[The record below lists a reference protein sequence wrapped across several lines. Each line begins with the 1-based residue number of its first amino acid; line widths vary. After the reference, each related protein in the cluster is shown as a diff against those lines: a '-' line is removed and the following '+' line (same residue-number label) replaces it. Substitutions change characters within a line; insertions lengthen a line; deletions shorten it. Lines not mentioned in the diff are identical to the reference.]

1 MAGGGCRILRGV
13 ATAQIPDVRLR
24 PRTRGWIHYYSAIAA
39 VVVGVAMVVVAAA
52 TRDGRAVFACSVYA
66 VTLVGL
72 FAVSATYHRHAWISA
87 NARTWMKR
95 ADHSMIFVFIAGTYT
110 PYALLGLPS
119 ATARW
124 LLTVVWTGALAG
136 VALKM
141 GWPHSPRWLG
151 VPLYIALGW
160 AAVFIIP
167 ALVTSV
173 GAAPV
178 VLMCAGG
185 LFYTGGAVMYALRK
199 PDPWPGTF
207 GYHEFFHACVSLAA
221 LCHCI
226 GVWLVLVR

>member
-1 MAGGGCRILRGV
+1 V
-13 ATAQIPDVRLR
+13 ATEQALDVRLR
-24 PRTRGWIHYYSAIAA
+24 PRTRGWIHYYSAIVAFVA
-39 VVVGVAMVVVAAA
+39 GVALVAVAAD

-72 FAVSATYHRHAWISA
+72 FAISATYHRHAWVSA
-87 NARTWMKR
+87 TARTWMKR

-110 PYALLGLPS
+110 PYSLLGLPPGS
-119 ATARW
+119 AR
-124 LLTVVWTGALAG
+124 LLLLVVWIGAAVG

-141 GWPHSPRWLG
+141 GWPHSSRWLG

-167 ALVTSV
+167 ALLDSV

-178 VLMCAGG
+178 MLMCAGG
-185 LFYTGGAVMYALRK
+185 LFYTVGAVMYAVRK
-199 PDPWPGTF
+199 PDLWPGTF

-221 LCHCI
+221 LCHYL

>member
-1 MAGGGCRILRGV
+1 V
-13 ATAQIPDVRLR
+13 ATEQIPDVRLR
-24 PRTRGWIHYYSAIAA
+24 PRTRGWIHYYSAMVAF
-39 VVVGVAMVVVAAA
+39 VVGIALVVVAAQ

-87 NARTWMKR
+87 TARTWMKR

-110 PYALLGLPS
+110 PYALLGLPPG
-119 ATARW
+119 AAGW
-124 LLTVVWTGALAG
+124 LLAVVWTGALAG

-167 ALVTSV
+167 ALVESV

-221 LCHCI
+221 LCHCL